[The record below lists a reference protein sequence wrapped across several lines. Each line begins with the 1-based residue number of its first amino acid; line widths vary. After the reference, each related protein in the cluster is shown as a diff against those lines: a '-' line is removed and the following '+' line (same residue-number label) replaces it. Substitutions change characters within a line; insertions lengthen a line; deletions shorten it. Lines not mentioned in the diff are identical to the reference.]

1 MALLIGTT
9 LVVLLLSVLFFWLA
23 VRAARARPL
32 AVRILGTFV
41 SGVLG
46 LALAAF
52 TVLAIVGAVKLN
64 TSPYQYTTQTAS
76 IPVTGGPDQLAR
88 GKQLAQGCTG
98 CHSST
103 GNLPLDGGKDDFLA
117 GGPPLGSL
125 YAPDLTPSGPIK
137 DWTDAEVIRAI
148 REGVDKDDR
157 PLVIMPSGGFHGL
170 SDADV
175 QAVVAYLRS
184 QPPSNREV
192 PAPSFTALAG
202 AFFGAG
208 MFPTSAQPP
217 INGPVT
223 APPRAATA
231 DYGRYLTTAT
241 GCKDCHGENLTGG
254 QAGGPAPAGPNLFA
268 LVPSWSEQQF
278 ITFFRSGTAP
288 NGSQIDPNN
297 MPWKDYSK
305 IFEDQDLQGLYLY
318 LKSKPAAG
326 G

>member
-1 MALLIGTT
+1 M
-9 LVVLLLSVLFFWLA
+9 
-23 VRAARARPL
+23 
-32 AVRILGTFV
+32 
-41 SGVLG
+41 
-46 LALAAF
+46 
-52 TVLAIVGAVKLN
+52 
-64 TSPYQYTTQTAS
+64 
-76 IPVTGGPDQLAR
+76 
-88 GKQLAQGCTG
+88 
-98 CHSST
+98 
-103 GNLPLDGGKDDFLA
+103 
-117 GGPPLGSL
+117 

-137 DWTDAEVIRAI
+137 DWTDAQVIRAI
-148 REGVDKDDR
+148 REGVDKDGR
-157 PLVIMPSGGFHGL
+157 PLVIMPSGGFHEL

-184 QPPSNREV
+184 QPPSNRNL

-217 INGPVT
+217 INGPVV

-268 LVPSWSEQQF
+268 LVPYWSQADF
-278 ITFFRSGTAP
+278 IKFFRSGTAP

-305 IFEDQDLQGLYLY
+305 VFEDQDLQALYQY
-318 LKSKPAAG
+318 LKSRPAAG
-326 G
+326 GSTKPGMSPLQRLGQAQCIAHAPDVLFLTGRRC